1 MVSRCLLQRQL
12 HGIVSLSC
20 LSLSLLESL
29 LFGVFFLDGGWTCV
43 GGLIL
48 AFLASASSKWN
59 ADAVPS
65 SWRVRFRAA
74 TVSATQRLAGR
85 LVFARTLRRGG
96 AANLQA
102 GRADPED
109 TAHGGTTCLR
119 RGRAGAGPPAR
130 SRRSEAARGPPS

>member
-1 MVSRCLLQRQL
+1 MMAWRMVSRCLLQRQL

-65 SWRVRFRAA
+65 SWRVRFWAA
-74 TVSATQRLAGR
+74 TVSVTQRLAGR

-96 AANLQA
+96 AAESAGWPRRSGGHATWGYNLPA
-102 GRADPED
+102 TRSRWGRA
-109 TAHGGTTCLR
+109 A
-119 RGRAGAGPPAR
+119 RA
-130 SRRSEAARGPPS
+130 EQEE

>member
-29 LFGVFFLDGGWTCV
+29 LFRVFFLDGGWTCV

-96 AANLQA
+96 AAESAGWPCRSGGHATWGYNLPA
-102 GRADPED
+102 TRSRWGRA
-109 TAHGGTTCLR
+109 A
-119 RGRAGAGPPAR
+119 RA
-130 SRRSEAARGPPS
+130 EQEV

>member
-85 LVFARTLRRGG
+85 LVFARTLQRGG
-96 AANLQA
+96 AVESAGWPRRSGGHATWGYNLPA
-102 GRADPED
+102 TRSRWGRAACAEQ
-109 TAHGGTTCLR
+109 
-119 RGRAGAGPPAR
+119 
-130 SRRSEAARGPPS
+130 EV